1 MSKRVMDEK
10 LGSSKESDDPA
21 DSMTRARIRR
31 KSPTR
36 MAILE
41 EGEEIGERERGKGG
55 LDFCR
60 FMLYGIVMVKGGEDR
75 SRGERG
81 RSVGGGEVRGNCWF
95 LLFVGKAIFLV

>member
-21 DSMTRARIRR
+21 DSMARARIRR

-55 LDFCR
+55 L
-60 FMLYGIVMVKGGEDR
+60 I
-75 SRGERG
+75 
-81 RSVGGGEVRGNCWF
+81 
-95 LLFVGKAIFLV
+95 FVG